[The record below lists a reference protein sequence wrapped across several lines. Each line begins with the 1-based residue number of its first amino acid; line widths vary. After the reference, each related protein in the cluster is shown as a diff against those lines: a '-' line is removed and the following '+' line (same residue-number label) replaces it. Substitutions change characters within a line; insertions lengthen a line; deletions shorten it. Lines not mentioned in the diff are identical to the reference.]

1 MIARSFLLLAALATL
16 AAPGV
21 AQDSKTVPNHFFA
34 GRKPTF
40 VVGTLGDD
48 ACDRKIR
55 AQVDLIRGMIFPDA
69 PVVEDVSIDLAK
81 GLAAWPEDPV
91 LYGGPHVNAIVKS
104 LAARMPI
111 RIGPGK
117 IVLGAETFEG
127 DEFRIITVVP
137 GRAAE
142 GGKPAFPPFLLYA
155 GAGTPGVAEIN
166 GIRHGGDALL
176 LADRFGVL
184 AVGTY
189 ETDAAGTVEPKILK
203 RGRRLPW
210 RDDRPVELR
219 PPEPCPLVVSRLVL
233 APAEHARERLENA
246 ACLRGL
252 ERART
257 GLSLEDPVTVLVHIY
272 PDRGSKRTLTGDPG
286 DGRADVESR
295 SLHVLRADPKEGG
308 PLESLIAHEATH
320 ILAYHGWGAA
330 GTPLFGEGLA
340 VWVAGNYGGRTLEQW
355 KARLPA
361 EVPKVEKLLGPA
373 FRRLPEATTYPLAGL
388 LTETL
393 IEAVGRDRYCD
404 HLYPATPRTFAEA
417 CKAAGTTPEK
427 VEALFRKALGR

>member
-1 MIARSFLLLAALATL
+1 MIARSLLLLAALATL
-16 AAPGV
+16 AAPAAAGD
-21 AQDSKTVPNHFFA
+21 AKTIPNHFFTK
-34 GRKPTF
+34 RKPTF

-48 ACDRKIR
+48 ACDRKVR

-69 PVVEDVSIDLAK
+69 PVVEDVSIDLSK

-111 RIGPGK
+111 RIEPGK

-142 GGKPAFPPFLLYA
+142 DGKPAFPPFLLYA

-166 GIRHGGDALL
+166 GISHGGDPLL

-184 AVGTY
+184 AVGGY

-210 RDDRPVELR
+210 RENVIEHR
-219 PPEPCPLVVSRLVL
+219 LVVSRLVL
-233 APAEHARERLENA
+233 VPAADAVEKKQDY
-246 ACLRGL
+246 ACLRGVA
-252 ERART
+252 RARRQLGLDAT
-257 GLSLEDPVTVLVHIY
+257 GPGRVLVNLY
-272 PDRGSKRTLTGDPG
+272 PDRGSKRSLTGDAG

-295 SLHVLRADPKEGG
+295 TLHVLPFDPKEGG

-320 ILAYHGWGAA
+320 ILAYHAWGAA

-340 VWVAGNYGGRTLEQW
+340 VWAAGNYGGRTLEQW

-361 EVPKVEKLLGPA
+361 EIPTVETLLGPA

-388 LTETL
+388 LTKAL
-393 IEAVGRDRYCD
+393 IEAVGRDAYRD
-404 HLYPATPRTFAEA
+404 HLYPATPDTFEAA
-417 CKAAGTTPEK
+417 CKAAGTSPEK